1 MAYSQPE
8 LNKARREAQAE
19 AKRRPAKKAIAGG
32 DGVLQQRFHPK
43 AYWNAVVN
51 HGVDPNDSEYWNDM
65 ARIYP
70 ESQVAYSNPSPV
82 FSFADRA
89 RPVPGRGRRTR
100 FGRAT
105 FSKRYS

>member
-19 AKRRPAKKAIAGG
+19 AKRRPAKRAMANG
-32 DGVLQQRFHPK
+32 DGVLEQRFHPK

-51 HGVDPNDSEYWNDM
+51 HGVDPQDNEYWNDM

-70 ESQVAYSNPSPV
+70 EAQVTYTNASPV
-82 FSFADRA
+82 FFFGERA
-89 RPVPGRGRRTR
+89 RGRPGRGRRTR

-105 FSKRYS
+105 FSKSYG